1 MMNTPRSSHAGLY
14 EKIRWYLDTQKI
26 YLDRELSLV
35 KFSSIVGTNT
45 TYLSNTVNEMFG
57 CNLKTLINWY
67 RVQYAKEMLRRG
79 ICRLKDIPFVCG
91 FASKSTFYASFKRC
105 EGITPNH
112 FMNTCGSEKSE

>member
-1 MMNTPRSSHAGLY
+1 MNVKTQEEGRRTIASFPPKKDLGNSHTGLY
-14 EKIRWYLDTQKI
+14 EKIRWYLDYQKI

-67 RVQYAKEMLRRG
+67 RVQYAKE
-79 ICRLKDIPFVCG
+79 RL
-91 FASKSTFYASFKRC
+91 A
-105 EGITPNH
+105 
-112 FMNTCGSEKSE
+112 